1 MMRPLRSS
9 LRLAFGLGF
18 ALAALPL
25 LGAQNP
31 PLKKLSFEQA
41 FLNQPPH
48 LLKPVVTSYEW
59 LDDEHYLLPQRDER
73 GQLVRLN
80 RILARTGESA
90 PFLDFTLIQKA
101 LPEGLAAAEYA
112 ERTADYSTLLYSYRS
127 DLYLYQQ
134 KTGVLRRLTATR
146 DEERNPRFS
155 PDGRRLAFTRLNDL
169 YALDLESGLEY
180 RLTTDGSETVYNG
193 STSWVYFE
201 EILGRASRYAAFW
214 WAPAGDALAFFRF
227 DESMVPAFPI
237 VHAAGIHGG
246 LELERYPKAG
256 DPNPAVRLGIA
267 RPGARD
273 ILWADLP
280 ALGDH
285 YLAWPRW
292 TPSGERLLVQWMN
305 RGQENVKVYLVDP
318 RTGLKQEIY
327 DERQPTWVPFFD
339 DLTLLADGRGFLLR
353 SDREGWSHIY
363 FCDFKGLLQKRLTSG
378 EWAVVRITRVDEKTG
393 WVWFLARVGRS
404 TETHLCRVKLDGTGF
419 ERLTQE
425 PGTHRSIL
433 SPGGS
438 YFLDTFSSLTSPPRQ
453 DLYAG
458 DGTFIGNI
466 DQSRTPQYSEYGLGR
481 AELFT
486 IRTDDGWDLPA
497 VWVLPPD
504 FDPAKKYPVL
514 FSVYG
519 GPGVAS
525 VTNAALPLSA
535 SYYAQEG
542 VIWIRVD
549 HRGSG
554 HFGKKGAALMHR
566 NLGSVEMRDW
576 IAAVKW
582 LRTKP
587 FVDPA
592 RVGITGGSYGGY
604 ATCLALTYG
613 ADYFTH
619 GLATSPVTDWRLYDT
634 VYAERY
640 MDMPTENSAGYDA
653 ASILVHSV
661 KLKGVL
667 FLIHGELDDN
677 VHLQNT
683 VQLIDRLT
691 DLGKPFGFMLYP
703 GERHNLSGKKR
714 EHAARLAVDFWLK
727 HLLGR

>member
-1 MMRPLRSS
+1 MRLLKSPSPR
-9 LRLAFGLGF
+9 
-18 ALAALPL
+18 ALALGLALVSLPFL
-25 LGAQNP
+25 AAQNP
-31 PLKKLSFEQA
+31 PLKRLSFEQA
-41 FLNQPPH
+41 FLNQPPY
-48 LLKPVVTSYEW
+48 LLKPVATSYEW

-80 RILARTGESA
+80 RIRARTGESTL
-90 PFLDFTLIQKA
+90 FLDFSPIQKA
-101 LPEGLAAAEYA
+101 MPEGLAAGDYA
-112 ERTADYSTLLYSYRS
+112 ERTADYAALLYSYKN
-127 DLYLYQQ
+127 DLYVYQQ
-134 KTGVLRRLTATR
+134 KTGALRRLTATR
-146 DEERNPRFS
+146 DEERNPSFS
-155 PDGRRLAFTRLNDL
+155 PDGRRLAYTRGNDL
-169 YALDLESGLEY
+169 FALDLESGLEY

-193 STSWVYFE
+193 SASWIYFE

-214 WAPAGDALAFFRF
+214 WAPGGEAIAFFRF
-227 DESMVPAFPI
+227 DDRAVPTFPI
-237 VHAAGIHGG
+237 ARAAGTHGG

-267 RPGARD
+267 RVGAREV
-273 ILWADLP
+273 LWADFP
-280 ALGDH
+280 TATDH

-292 TPSGERLLVQWMN
+292 APGGERLLVQWMN
-305 RGQENVKVYLVDP
+305 RGQDNVKVYSVDT
-318 RTGLKQEIY
+318 RTGLKQELY
-327 DERQPTWVPFFD
+327 DEKQPSWVSFFN

-353 SDREGWSHIY
+353 SDRDGWSHIY
-363 FCDFKGLLQKRLTSG
+363 FYDMEGLLRKKLTTG
-378 EWAVVRITRVDEKTG
+378 EWAVTRIARVDEKAG

-404 TETHLCRVKLDGTGF
+404 TETHLCRVSLDGSGF
-419 ERLTQE
+419 QRLTKE

-438 YFLDTFSSLTSPPRQ
+438 YFLDTFASLTSPPRQ

-466 DQSRTPQYSEYGLGR
+466 DQSRTPQYAEYRLGR
-481 AELFT
+481 SELFT
-486 IRTDDGWDLPA
+486 IRTDDSWELPA

-504 FDPAKKYPVL
+504 FDPDKKYPVL

-525 VTNAALPLSA
+525 VANTALPLSA
-535 SYYAQEG
+535 YFLAQEG
-542 VIWIRVD
+542 MIWLRVD

-554 HFGKKGAALMHR
+554 HFGKKSTALMYR

-576 IAAVKW
+576 ISAVKW

-592 RVGITGGSYGGY
+592 RIGITGGSYGGY

-619 GLATSPVTDWRLYDT
+619 GLATSPVTDWRLYNS

-640 MDMPTENSAGYDA
+640 MDTPAENPAGYDA
-653 ASILVHSV
+653 ASILTHAV

-667 FLIHGELDDN
+667 FLVHGELDDN
-677 VHLQNT
+677 VHLQHT
-683 VQLIDRLT
+683 VQLIDCLT
-691 DLGKPFGFMLYP
+691 DLGRPFGFMLYP
-703 GERHNLSGKKR
+703 GERHNLDGKKR
-714 EHAARLAVDFWLK
+714 EHASRLAVDFWSK